1 MKSASEILVKEHT
14 TILLSLNILNEICN
28 RIMDGID
35 VPVEDIIWLLNFQ
48 KIFSD
53 RNHHGK
59 EEGIFYPTLERSG
72 ISIERS
78 PIAVMLTD
86 HDMGR
91 GFVNQMLDY
100 LNKSPLNKSEFIKL
114 AHGYI
119 ATLKWHIEKENNI
132 LYPLGDKFLSKKK
145 QKELFESFEYFD
157 LNVMGREKMAELRDK
172 LIDLKKKYLK

>member
-1 MKSASEILVKEHT
+1 MKSAIEILINEHAA
-14 TILLSLNILNEICN
+14 ILISLNILDEICN
-28 RIMDGID
+28 RIMAGID
-35 VPVEDIIWLLNFQ
+35 APVEDIIWLINFQ
-48 KIFSD
+48 KVFAD

-59 EEGIFYPTLERSG
+59 EEGIFYPALEKAG

-91 GFVNQMLDY
+91 GFVNQMLED
-100 LNKSPLNKSEFIKL
+100 LNKTPLNKSEFIKL

-132 LYPLGDKFLSKKK
+132 LYPMGDKFLSETK
-145 QKELFESFEYFD
+145 QKELSESFENFD
-157 LNVMGREKMAELRDK
+157 INVMGRENLAELRDK
-172 LIDLKKKYLK
+172 LNEFKKKYLK